1 MAWKLWVYY
10 INSEFLR
17 KMKWVLLEIKL
28 PKEIHRSPLAMEL
41 ALASFHQTGGTSQW
55 SDKYWKGQVR
65 NYFSLE
71 IVSIGG
77 NIHFFIRAQS
87 RFRNGVESYIYAQ
100 YPEAEIVEVSD
111 YVTRV
116 SYAKNGRWAMWG
128 NEFGRLKPNP
138 YPIKTYVDYDLGK
151 MDKEKE
157 KVYRITPVVELMGSI
172 KKGEQL
178 WFQIIIRAT
187 ESERRKAAGEKEVE
201 KIKAKK
207 LKGAG
212 VKKFNGEMLTK
223 EEKDVIA
230 AIRRNTTKAGFDAGI
245 RVIYIAEKEVF
256 DSSNISFVMNILKQY
271 NTSDLNGF
279 WHKRITAADYPWRNF
294 IGDVRREK
302 DESPPARTRGQVILR
317 TIPRGL
323 PRGTFIDLS
332 RPFISF
338 TGDIIEKKKMNIF
351 NLYRKRAFY
360 KQNNRVPLTFSA
372 EELATI
378 YHFPGGVS
386 TTPSFARIETR
397 KSEPPANLPV

>member
-1 MAWKLWVYY
+1 MEPIDIFFILLQRFSGIVYNNIWIISPFILGLMAWKLWVYY

-17 KMKWVLLEIKL
+17 KMKCKVLLEIKL

-55 SDKYWKGQVR
+55 SDKYWKGQG

-116 SYAKNGRWAMWG
+116 SYAKNGRWAMGG
-128 NEFGRLKPNP
+128 NEFGRLKPKP

-187 ESERRKAAGEKEVE
+187 ESEREKQRGKRSGKNKGQ
-201 KIKAKK
+201 KIE
-207 LKGAG
+207 G
-212 VKKFNGEMLTK
+212 
-223 EEKDVIA
+223 
-230 AIRRNTTKAGFDAGI
+230 
-245 RVIYIAEKEVF
+245 
-256 DSSNISFVMNILKQY
+256 S
-271 NTSDLNGF
+271 
-279 WHKRITAADYPWRNF
+279 
-294 IGDVRREK
+294 RREK
-302 DESPPARTRGQVILR
+302 I
-317 TIPRGL
+317 
-323 PRGTFIDLS
+323 
-332 RPFISF
+332 
-338 TGDIIEKKKMNIF
+338 
-351 NLYRKRAFY
+351 
-360 KQNNRVPLTFSA
+360 
-372 EELATI
+372 
-378 YHFPGGVS
+378 
-386 TTPSFARIETR
+386 
-397 KSEPPANLPV
+397 